1 MLDKTDH
8 KQESDEKKGGDVNLK
23 RENLLMRFLNW
34 ISRGAEKLAKQGGG
48 CRS

>member
-1 MLDKTDH
+1 MLNKTDH
-8 KQESDEKKGGDVNLK
+8 KQESDERKGVNGNLK
-23 RENLLMRFLNW
+23 RENLFMRFLSW